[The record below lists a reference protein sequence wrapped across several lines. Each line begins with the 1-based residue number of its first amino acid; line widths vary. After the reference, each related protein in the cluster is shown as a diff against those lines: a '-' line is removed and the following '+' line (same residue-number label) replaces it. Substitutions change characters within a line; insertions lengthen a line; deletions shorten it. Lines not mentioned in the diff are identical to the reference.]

1 MRLLLLSDPTLDH
14 IKVFL
19 STCLLNLS
27 APLQARVVPRVA
39 QVPSIGGD
47 LDMTGNLMK
56 RTDEMTGGQGPMV
69 SELPAIVRMKRLK
82 QMIPIGRATFYDWMN
97 PASPRY
103 DPTFPRPIRLSS
115 SAKGGAVGWLESEVV
130 KWIESRISQNG

>member
-1 MRLLLLSDPTLDH
+1 MSESALDH
-14 IKVFL
+14 IKANL
-19 STCLLNLS
+19 SIYLLNLS
-27 APLQARVVPRVA
+27 APRQAPVDRHVA
-39 QVPSIGGD
+39 QFPSIDRD
-47 LDMTGNLMK
+47 LNMTGHLMK